1 MSIQSTNPNTHP
13 LLFSAI
19 HFFVY
24 NVGDLT
30 GRSLCSLPR
39 LHVWSARRLLAFS
52 LARTLF
58 IPLFLICNI
67 QWASSIATKP
77 IITSDVL
84 YMLILLLFGVTNGYV
99 SSMCMMSAPSVVN
112 NPRLK
117 GRTED
122 VDIAATVATFCL
134 VLGLT
139 SGSVASFA
147 VRAMVCH
154 CNPFRN

>member
-1 MSIQSTNPNTHP
+1 MSIQSTNPSTHP

-24 NVGDLT
+24 NLGDLS

-67 QWASSIATKP
+67 QWAASTATKP
-77 IITSDVL
+77 IITSDFL
-84 YMLILLLFGVTNGYV
+84 YMLILLLFGLTNGYV
-99 SSMCMMSAPSVVN
+99 SSMCMMSAPSVVH

-122 VDIAATVATFCL
+122 VDVAATVATFCL

-147 VRAMVCH
+147 VRAMVCN

>member
-1 MSIQSTNPNTHP
+1 MSIQSTNPSTHP

-24 NVGDLT
+24 NLGDLS

-67 QWASSIATKP
+67 QWAASTTTKP
-77 IITSDVL
+77 VITSDFL
-84 YMLILLLFGVTNGYV
+84 YMLILLLFGLTNGYV
-99 SSMCMMSAPSVVN
+99 SSMCMMSAPSVVHN
-112 NPRLK
+112 SRLK

-122 VDIAATVATFCL
+122 VDVAATVATFCL

-147 VRAMVCH
+147 VRAMVCN